1 MFAAQ
6 RCAEQIVA
14 AEYSAFP
21 TEMPQ
26 VEADSKCP
34 GCGLQVADLRRHMKR
49 CCPEKLPERLAPAEE
64 RRVARKAASEE
75 DWISEEE
82 VKEAALK
89 SFSRVEDP
97 LLRRVLELRFGAD
110 QGGLRRS
117 PAEVAEALGG
127 KYRGKAEAYTGYTV
141 ELFCI
146 DAKLLEPRGGT
157 WADVEEAAA
166 GGWQKQ
172 AITAMLQALADG
184 HAQAAD
190 LLFYWGV
197 APDVGLTKA
206 DAPKPGEMHIL
217 ILGWGG
223 STCSQ
228 LEVVQK
234 WWQGRGFPTFT
245 TTFCSK
251 MIEKQLC
258 DIKAFLP
265 SGADVLIHAFSN
277 NGMYLL
283 QSLCRDPERSWRL
296 AGVIV
301 DSAPD
306 VNISPTLMR
315 QVVNGCIRALC
326 LFNRIT
332 IEKKA
337 EAVLTDLN
345 VVGPLRVGDCISVSS
360 AQPPVVSAAS
370 GEPRGVLL
378 TTKGMISKQD
388 EEAISGFLDRPLQGK
403 DLHQLK
409 SFQVSKV
416 EIEEISDFLAKEE
429 APVLFLY
436 SSSDTLIKPAA
447 VEEYIKTCTR
457 EGQASSKRFAGSQHV
472 RHFQKHFDEY
482 AAELIAFT
490 ERCRDVSDAAKKD
503 SC

>member
-1 MFAAQ
+1 MDEAVQ
-6 RCAEQIVA
+6 RI
-14 AEYSAFP
+14 
-21 TEMPQ
+21 
-26 VEADSKCP
+26 
-34 GCGLQVADLRRHMKR
+34 
-49 CCPEKLPERLAPAEE
+49 
-64 RRVARKAASEE
+64 
-75 DWISEEE
+75 
-82 VKEAALK
+82 
-89 SFSRVEDP
+89 
-97 LLRRVLELRFGAD
+97 
-110 QGGLRRS
+110 
-117 PAEVAEALGG
+117 
-127 KYRGKAEAYTGYTV
+127 
-141 ELFCI
+141 
-146 DAKLLEPRGGT
+146 AKGGGT

-190 LLFYWGV
+190 LLFSWGV

-258 DIKAFLP
+258 DIKEFLP
-265 SGADVLIHAFSN
+265 TGADVLIHAFSN

-345 VVGPLRVGDCISVSS
+345 VVGPLRVGDCISFS
-360 AQPPVVSAAS
+360 AEQTPVVSAAS

-378 TTKGMISKQD
+378 TTKGVISKQD

-429 APVLFLY
+429 APLLFYILPLIP
-436 SSSDTLIKPAA
+436 SSSPLQWRSTSRPAPA
-447 VEEYIKTCTR
+447 KGKRAANALRDHSTCVTSR
-457 EGQASSKRFAGSQHV
+457 SISTNM
-472 RHFQKHFDEY
+472 
-482 AAELIAFT
+482 LLN
-490 ERCRDVSDAAKKD
+490 
-503 SC
+503 